1 MTIHI
6 SNAARSA
13 AANAAVDLVDAGP
26 AGGKI
31 RIYSGAQPAGP
42 DTAIG
47 AQVLL
52 AELTMDATAAF
63 GAAVNGVKTLDT
75 TPVLSTSGL
84 AAGTAAWFRMLDS
97 NNVAVLDGSAGTS
110 GTDLILNTTTISVG
124 VTVEV
129 TAGTITMP
137 G

>member
-6 SNAARSA
+6 STAARNAACDSV
-13 AANAAVDLVDAGP
+13 VDLLDAGP

-42 DTAIG
+42 DTAVG

-63 GAAVNGVKTLDT
+63 GSAANGTATLDA
-75 TPVLSTSGL
+75 TPVLSTTGL

-97 NNVAVLDGSAGTS
+97 NNVAVMDGSAGTS
-110 GTDLILNTTTISVG
+110 GTDLILNTATISVG

>member
-13 AANAAVDLVDAGP
+13 AANAAVDLVDAGA

-42 DTAIG
+42 DTAVG

-63 GAAVNGVKTLDT
+63 SAASNGVKTLDA
-75 TPVLSTSGL
+75 TPVLSTTGL

-97 NNVAVLDGSAGTS
+97 NNVAVIDGSAGTS

-129 TAGTITMP
+129 TGGTITMP

>member
-13 AANAAVDLVDAGP
+13 AANAAVDLVD
-26 AGGKI
+26 GGTGAAKV

-52 AELTMDATAAF
+52 AELACSDPAF
-63 GAAVNGVKTLDT
+63 GAASNGVKTLDN
-75 TPVLSTSGL
+75 TPVLSAVGL
-84 AAGTAAWFRMLDS
+84 AAGTAAWFRMVDS
-97 NNVAVLDGSAGTS
+97 ANVAVIDGSAGTS
-110 GTDLILNTTTISVG
+110 GTDLVLNTTTISVG
-124 VTVEV
+124 VTVEI

>member
-13 AANAAVDLVDAGP
+13 AANAAVDLVDAGA

-31 RIYSGAQPAGP
+31 RLYTGTQPAGP
-42 DTAIG
+42 DTAVG

-63 GAAVNGVKTLDT
+63 GAASNGVKTLDA
-75 TPVLSTSGL
+75 TPVLSTTGL

-97 NNVAVLDGSAGTS
+97 NNVAVIDGAI
-110 GTDLILNTTTISVG
+110 GTDMTLNTTTISVG

-129 TAGTITMP
+129 TAGTMTMP

>member
-6 SNAARSA
+6 STAARNA
-13 AANAAVDLVDAGP
+13 AANAAVDLLD
-26 AGGKI
+26 GGSGAAKI

-52 AELTMDATAAF
+52 AELTCSDPAFAAAAT
-63 GAAVNGVKTLDT
+63 GVKTLDN
-75 TPVLSTSGL
+75 TPVLSTTGL
-84 AAGTAAWFRMLDS
+84 AAGTAAWFRAVDS
-97 NNVAVLDGSAGTS
+97 ANVAVIDGSAGTS

-124 VTVEV
+124 VTVEI